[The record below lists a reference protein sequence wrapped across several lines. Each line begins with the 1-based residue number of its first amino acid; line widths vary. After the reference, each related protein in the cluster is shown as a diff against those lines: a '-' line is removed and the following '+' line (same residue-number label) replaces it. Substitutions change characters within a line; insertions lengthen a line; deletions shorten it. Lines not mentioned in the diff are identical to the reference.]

1 MEKPAG
7 AGLVR
12 SPCFERVETLAQL
25 QDGIKAQ
32 LLRQI
37 AVQFRLSP
45 HYSRGAAHERSIM
58 ETLASPVGKVAR
70 LETRIS
76 VDLMEVLRRAAQLQ
90 DRTLT
95 DFVIGAAQEAARKII
110 AEANV
115 VRLSLGDQQR
125 FAAALIDP
133 PKPNAALKRAF
144 ARRRKL
150 LL

>member
-1 MEKPAG
+1 
-7 AGLVR
+7 
-12 SPCFERVETLAQL
+12 
-25 QDGIKAQ
+25 
-32 LLRQI
+32 
-37 AVQFRLSP
+37 
-45 HYSRGAAHERSIM
+45 M
-58 ETLASPVGKVAR
+58 ETIASPVGKVAR

-76 VDLMEVLRRAAQLQ
+76 ADLMEVLRRAAQLQ

-95 DFVIGAAQEAARKII
+95 DFVVGAAQEAARKVI

-115 VRLSLGDQQR
+115 VRLSLGDQER

>member
-1 MEKPAG
+1 
-7 AGLVR
+7 
-12 SPCFERVETLAQL
+12 
-25 QDGIKAQ
+25 
-32 LLRQI
+32 
-37 AVQFRLSP
+37 
-45 HYSRGAAHERSIM
+45 M

-95 DFVIGAAQEAARKII
+95 DFVIGAAQEAARKVI
-110 AEANV
+110 AETSV

>member
-1 MEKPAG
+1 
-7 AGLVR
+7 
-12 SPCFERVETLAQL
+12 
-25 QDGIKAQ
+25 
-32 LLRQI
+32 
-37 AVQFRLSP
+37 
-45 HYSRGAAHERSIM
+45 M
-58 ETLASPVGKVAR
+58 ETVTSRLGKVAR

-95 DFVIGAAQEAARKII
+95 DFVVGAAQEAARKVI

-115 VRLSLGDQQR
+115 VRLSLDDQKR

>member
-1 MEKPAG
+1 
-7 AGLVR
+7 
-12 SPCFERVETLAQL
+12 
-25 QDGIKAQ
+25 
-32 LLRQI
+32 
-37 AVQFRLSP
+37 
-45 HYSRGAAHERSIM
+45 M
-58 ETLASPVGKVAR
+58 ETIASPVGKVAR

-76 VDLMEVLRRAAQLQ
+76 ADLMEVLRHAAQLQ

-95 DFVIGAAQEAARKII
+95 DFVVGAAQEAARKVI

-115 VRLSLGDQQR
+115 VRLSLGDQER

>member
-1 MEKPAG
+1 MA
-7 AGLVR
+7 
-12 SPCFERVETLAQL
+12 
-25 QDGIKAQ
+25 
-32 LLRQI
+32 
-37 AVQFRLSP
+37 
-45 HYSRGAAHERSIM
+45 
-58 ETLASPVGKVAR
+58 TLASPVGKVAR

-95 DFVIGAAQEAARKII
+95 DFVIGAAQEAARKVI
-110 AEANV
+110 AETSV

>member
-1 MEKPAG
+1 
-7 AGLVR
+7 
-12 SPCFERVETLAQL
+12 
-25 QDGIKAQ
+25 
-32 LLRQI
+32 
-37 AVQFRLSP
+37 
-45 HYSRGAAHERSIM
+45 M
-58 ETLASPVGKVAR
+58 ETIASPVGNVAR

-76 VDLMEVLRRAAQLQ
+76 ADLMEVLRRAAQLQ

-95 DFVIGAAQEAARKII
+95 DFVVGAAQEAARKVI

-115 VRLSLGDQQR
+115 VRLSLGDQER

>member
-1 MEKPAG
+1 
-7 AGLVR
+7 
-12 SPCFERVETLAQL
+12 
-25 QDGIKAQ
+25 
-32 LLRQI
+32 
-37 AVQFRLSP
+37 
-45 HYSRGAAHERSIM
+45 M
-58 ETLASPVGKVAR
+58 ETVTSRLGKVAR

-95 DFVIGAAQEAARKII
+95 DFVVGAAQEAARKVI

-115 VRLSLGDQQR
+115 VRLSLGDQER
-125 FAAALIDP
+125 FAAAVIDP

>member
-1 MEKPAG
+1 
-7 AGLVR
+7 
-12 SPCFERVETLAQL
+12 
-25 QDGIKAQ
+25 
-32 LLRQI
+32 
-37 AVQFRLSP
+37 
-45 HYSRGAAHERSIM
+45 M
-58 ETLASPVGKVAR
+58 ETIASRAGKVAR

-76 VDLMEVLRRAAQLQ
+76 TDLMEVLRRAAQLQ

-95 DFVIGAAQEAARKII
+95 DFVIGAAQEAARKVI
-110 AEANV
+110 AETSV

>member
-1 MEKPAG
+1 
-7 AGLVR
+7 
-12 SPCFERVETLAQL
+12 
-25 QDGIKAQ
+25 
-32 LLRQI
+32 
-37 AVQFRLSP
+37 
-45 HYSRGAAHERSIM
+45 M
-58 ETLASPVGKVAR
+58 ETIASPVGKVAR

-76 VDLMEVLRRAAQLQ
+76 ADLMEVLRRAAQLQ

-95 DFVIGAAQEAARKII
+95 DFVVGAAQEAARKVI

-115 VRLSLGDQQR
+115 VRLSLDDQKR